1 MKAMEKRMFRTLAV
15 GLLAAA
21 LGGGLWTP
29 PSVEAAGCRLCQ
41 TWKNLRAKC
50 WPKKI
55 GGGGMVVC
63 EFRFAEGE
71 LGLAAETPP
80 GPETVAYTCDE
91 LKATRDV
98 PEREK
103 RRVLRQACP
112 ASPQRREAV
121 RARRSS

>member
-1 MKAMEKRMFRTLAV
+1 MPKRMFRTLAV
-15 GLLAAA
+15 SLVAAA
-21 LGGGLWTP
+21 LASGVWAPTRL
-29 PSVEAAGCRLCQ
+29 EAGCRLCQ

-55 GGGGMVVC
+55 GGGAMVIC

-80 GPETVAYTCDE
+80 APETVAYTCAE

-98 PEREK
+98 PEAEK
-103 RRVLRQACP
+103 RRVVRQACP
-112 ASPQRREAV
+112 ATPER
-121 RARRSS
+121 RARRTS